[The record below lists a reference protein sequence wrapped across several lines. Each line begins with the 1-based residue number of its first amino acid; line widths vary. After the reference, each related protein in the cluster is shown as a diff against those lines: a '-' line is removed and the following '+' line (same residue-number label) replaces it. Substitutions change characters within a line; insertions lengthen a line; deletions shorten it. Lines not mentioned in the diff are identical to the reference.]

1 MLVSPKTDS
10 SVAGHIPSLLQP
22 VQPGMTAVRGLPVVS
37 TQREIDGDDPQS
49 PTSGVGK
56 IRGNWPVNCV
66 RLIGRGGRLL
76 EKAHFY
82 LRRLDWSEK
91 AYFGGNEWMNRGP
104 SNMEKVIF
112 RCYSILA
119 RDSIVGSIGDVLPRR
134 VCW

>member
-10 SVAGHIPSLLQP
+10 GVAGHNPTLLQP

-37 TQREIDGDDPQS
+37 TQREIDGDDPPA

-76 EKAHFY
+76 EMAHFY
-82 LRRLDWSEK
+82 LRRLDWWEK
-91 AYFGGNEWMNRGP
+91 VYFGDNEWINRAP
-104 SNMEKVIF
+104 SNMGKVIF

-119 RDSIVGSIGDVLPRR
+119 RASIVGGIGEVLPRR
-134 VCW
+134 